1 MKTYRIVDDKG
12 RFVIPKTLRDLS
24 GIQAGDVV
32 LLEQHE
38 EGILIRNSQF
48 IDLKNSDESLSPE
61 VLTSIVNSLNTQQKQ
76 KFLKELIESEVVK

>member
-61 VLTSIVNSLNTQQKQ
+61 VLTSIVNSLNTQQKK
-76 KFLKELIESEVVK
+76 KFLKELIESGVVK

>member
-1 MKTYRIVDDKG
+1 MKTYRILDDKG

-24 GIQAGDVV
+24 GLQAGNVV

-38 EGILIRNSQF
+38 EGLLIRNSQF
-48 IDLKNSDESLSPE
+48 IDLKNSSESLSPE
-61 VLTSIVNSLNTQQKQ
+61 VLTSIVNSLNTHQKQ

>member
-1 MKTYRIVDDKG
+1 MKTYRILDDKG

-24 GIQAGDVV
+24 GLQAGDVV

-38 EGILIRNSQF
+38 EGLLIRNSQF
-48 IDLKNSDESLSPE
+48 IDLKNSDDSLSPE

-76 KFLKELIESEVVK
+76 KFLKALIESEVLK

>member
-24 GIQAGDVV
+24 GLQAGDVV

-38 EGILIRNSQF
+38 EGLLIRNSQF
-48 IDLKNSDESLSPE
+48 IDLKNSDESLSSE
-61 VLTSIVNSLNTQQKQ
+61 VLTSIINSLNTQQKQ
-76 KFLKELIESEVVK
+76 KFLKELIESEGVK